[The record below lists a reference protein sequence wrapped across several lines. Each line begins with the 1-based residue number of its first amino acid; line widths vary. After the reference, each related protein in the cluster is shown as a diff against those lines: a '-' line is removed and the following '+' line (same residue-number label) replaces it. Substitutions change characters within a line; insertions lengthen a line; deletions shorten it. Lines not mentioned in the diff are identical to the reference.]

1 MIAFILYLTST
12 AFLLALLEIFVFVPL
27 IIRFL
32 PKLYLAYMLSSLQ
45 EDTQRVAKAI
55 NNIAKK
61 EPEYLIRKNISY
73 THISYE

>member
-1 MIAFILYLTST
+1 MMAFILYLIST

-27 IIRFL
+27 IIRFF
-32 PKLYLAYMLSSLQ
+32 PKLYLAYMLPSLQ
-45 EDTQRVAKAI
+45 VDTRRVAKAI

-61 EPEYLIRKNISY
+61 EPEYLIQKNISY

>member
-1 MIAFILYLTST
+1 MMAFILYLTLA

-27 IIRFL
+27 IIRFF
-32 PKLYLAYMLSSLQ
+32 PKLYLAYMLS
-45 EDTQRVAKAI
+45 KAI

-61 EPEYLIRKNISY
+61 EPEYLIHKNISY

>member
-1 MIAFILYLTST
+1 MMAFILYLTLA
-12 AFLLALLEIFVFVPL
+12 AFLLALLETFVFVPL

-45 EDTQRVAKAI
+45 EDTRRVAKAI

-61 EPEYLIRKNISY
+61 EPEYLIHKNISY

>member
-1 MIAFILYLTST
+1 MMAFVLYLTST
-12 AFLLALLEIFVFVPL
+12 AFLLALLEIFVFAPL

>member
-1 MIAFILYLTST
+1 MIAFILYLTLA
-12 AFLLALLEIFVFVPL
+12 AFLLALLEIVFVPL
-27 IIRFL
+27 IIRFF

-45 EDTQRVAKAI
+45 EDTRRVAKAI

-61 EPEYLIRKNISY
+61 EPEYLIHKNISY

>member
-1 MIAFILYLTST
+1 MTAFILYLTLA
-12 AFLLALLEIFVFVPL
+12 AFLLALLENFVFVPF
-27 IIRFL
+27 IIRFF

-45 EDTQRVAKAI
+45 EDTRRVAKAI

-61 EPEYLIRKNISY
+61 ELEYLIRKNISY

>member
-1 MIAFILYLTST
+1 MIAFILYLTLT

-27 IIRFL
+27 IIRFF

-45 EDTQRVAKAI
+45 EDTRRVAKAI

-61 EPEYLIRKNISY
+61 KGTRISY
-73 THISYE
+73 SQKYFIYSHQL

>member
-1 MIAFILYLTST
+1 MMAFILYLTLA

-45 EDTQRVAKAI
+45 EDTRRVAKAI

-61 EPEYLIRKNISY
+61 EPEYLIKKYFIHS
-73 THISYE
+73 HQL